1 VVIYGSQVEMAHRS
15 KNGSEYGIRISEAR
29 RRFSEVLNR
38 AAFGKERVVLTRHG
52 KALVA
57 VVPVED
63 LQLIRAAGDAE
74 DLAAARAALAE
85 SGTPIPLDEILSRHG
100 GQIPR

>member
-1 VVIYGSQVEMAHRS
+1 MGHNPRPHSTS
-15 KNGSEYGIRISEAR
+15 DISTVEAR
-29 RRFSEVLNR
+29 QRFSEVVNR

-52 KALVA
+52 KPLAA

-63 LQLIRAAGDAE
+63 LQLIRAAEDAE

-85 SGTPIPLDEILSRHG
+85 GGTPVPLDDVLKRHG
-100 GQIPR
+100 VTR